1 MSGRL
6 DGKVALITGG
16 AGGQGEAESRTFVAE
31 GARVAIADIADD
43 AGKALADELGDAAA
57 FLHLDVTSEEDWA
70 AAVEAVGTQFG
81 RLDVL
86 VNNAGILRF
95 SPLAETTLEDYRRV
109 IDVNQVGTFLGM
121 RAVIEAMKA
130 AGGGSIVNISSIEGF
145 FGGPFLVAY
154 TASKFAV
161 RGMTKVAAVELGQH
175 GIRVNSIHPGAVKT
189 NMVGDIQGVD
199 MSKMEGFLSPAVPVG
214 RLATAED
221 VANLC
226 LFLASD
232 ESAYCSGSEFVID
245 GGVGAYVRWPG
256 MKAHPS
262 GPPGS

>member
-1 MSGRL
+1 MGRL

-16 AGGQGEAESRTFVAE
+16 AGGQGTAESRRFVEE
-31 GARVAIADIADD
+31 GARVAIGDVADD

-57 FLHLDVTSEEDWA
+57 FVHLDVTSEDDWA
-70 AAVEAVGTQFG
+70 AAIQSVEREFG
-81 RLDVL
+81 KLDVL
-86 VNNAGILRF
+86 VNNAGILKF
-95 SPLAETTLEDYRRV
+95 SPLAEMALADYMQV
-109 IDVNQVGTFLGM
+109 ISVNQVGTFLGM
-121 RAVIEAMKA
+121 RAAVEPMKR
-130 AGGGSIVNISSIEGF
+130 AGGGAIVNISSIEGL

-175 GIRVNSIHPGAVKT
+175 GIRVNSIHPGAVET
-189 NMVGDIQGVD
+189 NMVGDIPGVD
-199 MSKMEGFLSPAVPVG
+199 MAAMAKFLSPAIPAG
-214 RLATAED
+214 RLATADD

-232 ESAYCSGSEFVID
+232 ESAYCSGSEFVVD

-256 MKAHPS
+256 IKAHPS
-262 GPPGS
+262 A

>member
-1 MSGRL
+1 MAGRL
-6 DGKVALITGG
+6 EGRVALITGG
-16 AGGQGEAESRTFVAE
+16 AGGQGEAEARRFVAE
-31 GARVAIADIADD
+31 GARVAVADIVDD
-43 AGKALADELGDAAA
+43 AGKALADQLGDAAA
-57 FLHLDVTSEEDWA
+57 FVHLDVTSEDDWA
-70 AAVEAVGTQFG
+70 AAVETVVTQFG
-81 RLDVL
+81 KLDVL
-86 VNNAGILRF
+86 VNNAGILKF
-95 SPLAETTLEDYRRV
+95 SPLADMSLRDYMQV
-109 IDVNQVGTFLGM
+109 VNVNQVGTFLGM
-121 RAVIEAMKA
+121 RAAVEPMKA

-199 MSKMEGFLSPAVPVG
+199 FSKMEPFLSPAVPAG
-214 RLATAED
+214 RLATPED
-221 VANLC
+221 IANLC

-245 GGVGAYVRWPG
+245 GGVGAYIRWPG
-256 MKAHPS
+256 MNARPS
-262 GPPGS
+262 